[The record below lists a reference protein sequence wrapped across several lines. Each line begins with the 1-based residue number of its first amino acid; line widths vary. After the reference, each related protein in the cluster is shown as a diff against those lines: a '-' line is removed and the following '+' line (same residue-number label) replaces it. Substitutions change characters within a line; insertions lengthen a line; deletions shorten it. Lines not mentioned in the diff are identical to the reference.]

1 MMQVLTFNSRVAV
14 SFTIQLL
21 KGKGQADNVMYLC
34 NYVKKSICLCLKMVF
49 FKLTGS
55 RAFVS
60 ADRCA
65 EGGDPDK
72 RLLLVQDSA

>member
-1 MMQVLTFNSRVAV
+1 MQVLTFNSRVVV
-14 SFTIQLL
+14 SFSIQLL
-21 KGKGQADNVMYLC
+21 KGKGQADNVIYLC
-34 NYVKKSICLCLKMVF
+34 KYVKKSICLCLKIVF
-49 FKLTGS
+49 FKLARS
-55 RAFVS
+55 RTFVS